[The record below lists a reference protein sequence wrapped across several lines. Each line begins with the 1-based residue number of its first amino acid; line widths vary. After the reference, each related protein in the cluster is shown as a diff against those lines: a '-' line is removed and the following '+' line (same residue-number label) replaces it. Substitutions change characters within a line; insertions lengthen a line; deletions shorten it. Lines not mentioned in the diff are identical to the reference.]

1 MFKLFPLV
9 IYTDGATE
17 GYLKNGNINLDDLVI
32 IKLEME
38 KNLKIGIIGA
48 GIQGVCNA
56 LFLQKKGYQV
66 TLFDKDEPGNL
77 SASYGNAGHFSP
89 YASIPLNRPDILT
102 DVPAMLLSSSGP
114 LAVKWNYVPKMIPW
128 FLKFLKNCST
138 KNMMHTAKYMHQILD
153 LALPAYDELFDEI
166 DLSGLVENKGIMYIW
181 NDQNLKSRELEINI
195 RNEIGAEQQL
205 LNQKEI
211 HDLEPNI
218 KKIYHAGVFYKKAR
232 HARNPKKILLKLLD
246 LFLKKDGKFLKL
258 NVQDITFDNEKP
270 ILKSDVQ
277 TFIFDRVVIACGAFS
292 KKLTDKLDEKIP
304 LDTERGYH
312 VHFKGCDHLVS
323 RPVVFTNRGFGMT
336 PMEQGLRVVGTVE
349 FGGLE
354 NPLSKGRIK
363 NLVNN
368 AKYMLDG
375 LPEHEDEWLG
385 FRPTLPDYLPVIGPS
400 KNYKNVFYS
409 FGHHHLGWT
418 LAAISGKIISN
429 MIANKNTNL
438 NLEPYSSKRF

>member
-1 MFKLFPLV
+1 
-9 IYTDGATE
+9 
-17 GYLKNGNINLDDLVI
+17 
-32 IKLEME
+32 ME
-38 KNLKIGIIGA
+38 KSLKIGIIGA

-66 TLFDKDEPGNL
+66 TLFDKDGPDKA

-114 LAVKWNYVPKMIPW
+114 LALKWNYVPKMIPW
-128 FLKFLKNCST
+128 FLKFIKNCST

-153 LALPAYDELFDEI
+153 LALPAYDELFKEI
-166 DLSGLVENKGIMYIW
+166 DLSGLVKNKGIMYIW
-181 NDQNLKSRELEINI
+181 NDQNLKSRELEIKI

-218 KKIYHAGVFYKKAR
+218 KKIYHAGVFYKEAR
-232 HARNPKKILLKLLD
+232 HARNPGKILLKLFD
-246 LFLKKDGKFLKL
+246 LFLKKNGKFLKL
-258 NVQDITFDNEKP
+258 NIQDITFDNEKP
-270 ILKSDVQ
+270 TLKSEAQ
-277 TFIFDRVVIACGAFS
+277 QFIFDKIVIACGAFS
-292 KKLTDKLDEKIP
+292 KKLTDQLDEKIP

-312 VHFKGCDHLVS
+312 IHFKGCDHLIS
-323 RPVVFTNRGFGMT
+323 RPVVFQNRGFGMT

-368 AKYMLDG
+368 ARYMLDG

-400 KNYKNVFYS
+400 KKYKNVFYS

-438 NLEPYSSKRF
+438 NLEPYSSERF